1 MGIASLLSERATIR
15 RAAARPGNAG
25 EAEIAW
31 NNAGLNV
38 PCRVERQAV
47 EGSAENGGVAI
58 RVRARAYFP
67 AGTDLRADGMD
78 RVVVYGTEWRVSSVR
93 LEGGGRERLL
103 VAELW
108 SDQGDG

>member
-15 RAAARPGNAG
+15 RATAKAGNAG
-25 EAEIAW
+25 EAETAW
-31 NNAGLNV
+31 NDVAAGI
-38 PCRVERQAV
+38 PCRVERLAV
-47 EGSAENGGVAI
+47 EGSAENGGLAV

-67 AGTDLRADGMD
+67 AGTDLRAGGMD
-78 RVVVYGTEWRVSSVR
+78 RVAVYGTEWRVLSAR

-108 SDQGDG
+108 SDE